1 MRISSPTSSLTSK
14 KCSTCEF
21 FSLVNVRKHIRHHIC
36 VFSHRE
42 HTKEPIVVG
51 MNTTAQEPV
60 TEMGFLDHL
69 EELRRRLLYSVYG
82 LLVACCIIGYFGD
95 EIMNIVLLQPAVQA
109 KVKLQ
114 NIEPFGQ
121 TFLYFKVIFL
131 TSIIAAFPWVLY
143 QIWSFV
149 APGLYMTERKWALRI
164 TILTSICFLLGVAF
178 GYYYLIPSMLDYVK
192 DFANPNIENN
202 IHVGSYFSFLV
213 NMMLAS
219 GLIFELPM
227 VTFVLARLGMV
238 TSATMTKYRRHAI
251 VVILILAAIITPS
264 PDPVSQLMVAV
275 PLWILYEVS
284 VVVARIVQPKPA
296 V

>member
-1 MRISSPTSSLTSK
+1 M
-14 KCSTCEF
+14 
-21 FSLVNVRKHIRHHIC
+21 C
-36 VFSHRE
+36 VFSHRNDA
-42 HTKEPIVVG
+42 KKSDQQG
-51 MNTTAQEPV
+51 MSTATQEPGK
-60 TEMGFLDHL
+60 EMGFLDHL

-82 LLVACCIIGYFGD
+82 LLVACCIVGYFGD
-95 EIMNIVLLQPAVQA
+95 EIMNLVLLQPAVQA